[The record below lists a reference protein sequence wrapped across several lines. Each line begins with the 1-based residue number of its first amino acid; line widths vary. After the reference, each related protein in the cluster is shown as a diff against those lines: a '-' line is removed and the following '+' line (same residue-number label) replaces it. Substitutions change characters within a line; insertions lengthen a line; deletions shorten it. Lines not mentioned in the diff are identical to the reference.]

1 MNDKELV
8 AIHASKM
15 VEHGMI
21 VGLGTGSTANYFIEA
36 LARRQAEE
44 GLKVS
49 TVASSAISAIKAQT
63 SGLAV
68 QSIAQL
74 SRIDLYV
81 DGADEITPNLTLLK
95 GRGQDLVME
104 KLLANAA
111 DQFIVV
117 ADNSKLVSR
126 IGEKFVI
133 PIEVMPAAWQMV
145 KYSLQELGGEGD
157 IRLNAAK
164 DNVAVSAYGS
174 YVLDMRFPPALD
186 EKTLHDLLSNT
197 PGVVE
202 HGIFLGLAD
211 KILIADNGAI
221 QVKESKAGGRK
232 NG

>member
-15 VEHGMI
+15 VEDGMI
-21 VGLGTGSTANYFIEA
+21 IGLGTGSTANYFIEA
-36 LARRQAEE
+36 LARRQSEE
-44 GLKVS
+44 GLKIS
-49 TVASSAISAIKAQT
+49 TVASSAISAIKAQA

-81 DGADEITPNLTLLK
+81 DGADEITPSLTLLK

-104 KLLANAA
+104 KLLTKAA

-145 KYSLQELGGEGD
+145 KYSLQALGGEGD

-164 DNVAVSAYGS
+164 DNVAVSAHGS
-174 YVLDMRFPPALD
+174 YVLDMRFPAGLD
-186 EKTLHDLLSNT
+186 EKTLNDLLGNT

-211 KILIADNGAI
+211 TILIAENGVI
-221 QVKESKAGGRK
+221 QVKTA
-232 NG
+232 